1 MVSVAVRGHHFVTL
15 GQILQTHLQLTLD
28 GRESLDRVY
37 RMAQSDTTTPD
48 STYAHAVSVMLPT
61 PVVGPYDYLIP
72 ADMEIADGDY
82 VEIPLGT
89 REMVGVVWGP
99 AMGDVDSA
107 KLRPIERCIDAPPM
121 PEEIRRFV
129 DWIASYTLST
139 PGAVLRMA
147 MRSPDA
153 LVPPKPMIVFQKGEP
168 VETLRMTPARE
179 RVLTFL
185 QDGPALSAAD
195 LSRETGVSSGV
206 IKGLVEA
213 GALRKL
219 EVPPPPPF
227 APPDLARPGP
237 QLSEAQAK
245 AAQTLR
251 EKILADTFSVT
262 LVDGVT
268 GSGKTEVYFEA
279 VATALAEGR
288 QVLVLL
294 PEIALTPQWLRRF
307 EERFGVPPAVWHS
320 DLSQVQ
326 RRVTWRAVSTGD
338 ARIVVGARSALFLPF
353 DELGLII
360 IDEEHEPAFKQEDGV
375 SYHGRDMA
383 IVRAQIAGAPVVLAS
398 ATPSL
403 ETRVNVS
410 RDRFQSL
417 PLPERFGGAVMP
429 TITTVDMRVA
439 DLSANRFVSDEL
451 VTALTETIA
460 AGEQAML
467 FLNRRG
473 YAPLTLC
480 RTCGHRIEC
489 PSCAAWLTEHRF
501 RKRLQCHHC
510 GYEVP
515 SPSVCP
521 SCENVDT
528 LVACGP
534 GVERIQEEMV
544 GLLPDARIGI
554 MTSDTMRGPE
564 SAQKFIRSVEDGDLD
579 ILIGTQ
585 MVAKGHHFPNLTLV
599 GIVDADLGLA
609 GGDLRAAERTYQI
622 LQQVSGRAG
631 RAERPGRVLIQTFQP
646 EHPVMAALVS
656 GDEARFFELET
667 QARQSGGWPPFGRL
681 AAIIVSSRD
690 ARIADDLSRAL
701 ARCAPSTP
709 DIRVLGPAPA
719 PLSLLRGQHRR
730 RLLLKA
736 SREVA
741 VQPILRAW
749 LAQIK
754 VPGNARVRV
763 DVDPYSF
770 L

>member
-1 MVSVAVRGHHFVTL
+1 MP
-15 GQILQTHLQLTLD
+15 QTDATAPLFEPL
-28 GRESLDRVY
+28 R
-37 RMAQSDTTTPD
+37 
-48 STYAHAVSVMLPT
+48 AVSVLLPT
-61 PVVGPYDYLIP
+61 AVVSPFDYLVP
-72 ADMEIADGDY
+72 AEMDVVPGDY
-82 VEIPLGT
+82 VHVPLGK
-89 REMVGVVWGP
+89 REMIGVVWGP
-99 AMGDVDSA
+99 GMGDVDSA
-107 KLRPIERCIDAPPM
+107 KLRPLDARVDAPPM
-121 PEEIRRFV
+121 PEQVRRFI
-129 DWIASYTLST
+129 DWVSAYTLSA

-153 LVPPKPMIVFQKGEP
+153 LTPPKPVVVYRRADP
-168 VETLRMTPARE
+168 DDALRMTPART
-179 RVLTFL
+179 RVLSFL
-185 QDGPALSAAD
+185 ADGPALSAAD
-195 LSRETGVSSGV
+195 LARETGVSSGV
-206 IKGLVEA
+206 IKGLVAA
-213 GALRKL
+213 GALEKL
-219 EVPPPPPF
+219 EVPAPPPF
-227 APPDLARPGP
+227 AAPDLTRPGP
-237 QLSEAQAK
+237 DLSEAQERAS
-245 AAQTLR
+245 AELR
-251 EKILADTFSVT
+251 EKVSARAFSVT
-262 LVDGVT
+262 LLDGVT

-279 VATALAEGR
+279 VAAALSAGS

-294 PEIALTPQWLRRF
+294 PEIALTPQWLSRF
-307 EERFGVPPAVWHS
+307 EERFGVAPAVWHS
-320 DLSQVQ
+320 ELGQVQ
-326 RRVTWRAVSTGD
+326 RRVNWRAVASGN

-353 DELGLII
+353 AELGLVI

-375 SYHGRDMA
+375 PYHGRDMA
-383 IVRAQIAGAPVVLAS
+383 IVRARIANAPVVLAS

-410 RDRFQSL
+410 HHRYSAIS
-417 PLPERFGGAVMP
+417 LPERFGGAAMP
-429 TITTVDMRVA
+429 AIATVDMRAA
-439 DLSANRFVSDEL
+439 DLRANRFISDEL
-451 VTALTETIA
+451 VAALNTTVA

-510 GYEVP
+510 GYEAPVP
-515 SPSVCP
+515 QICP

-534 GVERIQEEMV
+534 GVERIAEEV
-544 GLLPDARIGI
+544 SGLLPDARIGI
-554 MTSDTMRGPE
+554 MTSDTMRGPD
-564 SAQKFIRSVEDGDLD
+564 SAQSFIRSVEAGDLD

-609 GGDLRAAERTYQI
+609 GGDLRAGERTYQV

-656 GDEARFFELET
+656 GDRERFFELEI
-667 QARQSGGWPPFGRL
+667 QARQAGGWPPFGRL
-681 AAIIVSSRD
+681 VALIVSSRD
-690 ARIADDLSRAL
+690 SRIADDLSRAL
-701 ARCAPSTP
+701 AQCAPNTP

-736 SREVA
+736 SRDVA
-741 VQPILRAW
+741 VQPVLHHW
-749 LAQIK
+749 LDQIK
-754 VPGNARVRV
+754 IPANARVRV

>member
-1 MVSVAVRGHHFVTL
+1 MPPN
-15 GQILQTHLQLTLD
+15 
-28 GRESLDRVY
+28 
-37 RMAQSDTTTPD
+37 DTTAPLFPNPP
-48 STYAHAVSVMLPT
+48 AISVLLPT
-61 PVVGPYDYLIP
+61 PVVGPYDYLVP
-72 ADMEIADGDY
+72 EGLDLAPGDY
-82 VEIPLGT
+82 VHVPLGK
-89 REMVGVVWGP
+89 RDMIGVVWGP
-99 AMGDVDSA
+99 ATGDVDAA
-107 KLRPIERCIDAPPM
+107 KLRPVDGALDAPPM
-121 PEEIRRFV
+121 PDQIRSFV
-129 DWIASYTLST
+129 DWVASYTLST

-153 LVPPKPMIVFQKGEP
+153 LEPPRP
-168 VETLRMTPARE
+168 VVMFRRGAPPDDLRMTPARQ
-179 RVLTFL
+179 RVLSVL
-185 QDGPALSAAD
+185 EDGPALSAGD
-195 LSRETGVSSGV
+195 LAREAGVSAGV
-206 IKGLVEA
+206 IKGLAEA
-213 GALRKL
+213 GALERM

-227 APPDLARPGP
+227 EMPDLSRAGP
-237 QLSEAQAK
+237 ELSADQAQAARTLCEK
-245 AAQTLR
+245 VAAS
-251 EKILADTFSVT
+251 AFSVT
-262 LVDGVT
+262 LIDGVT

-279 VATALAEGR
+279 IAAALEAGR

-294 PEIALTPQWLRRF
+294 PEIALTPQWLERF
-307 EERFGVPPAVWHS
+307 SARFGVAPAVWHS

-326 RRVTWRAVSTGD
+326 RRITWRAVASGN
-338 ARIVVGARSALFLPF
+338 ARIVVGARSALFLPLA
-353 DELGLII
+353 ELGLIV

-375 SYHGRDMA
+375 PYHGRDMA
-383 IVRAQIAGAPVVLAS
+383 IVRARLAAAPVLLAS

-410 RDRFQSL
+410 RERFDSI
-417 PLPERFGGAVMP
+417 PLPERFGVAVMP
-429 TITTVDMRVA
+429 TITAIDMRTA
-439 DLSANRFVSDEL
+439 NLTANRFISDEL
-451 VTALTETIA
+451 VTALRTTIE
-460 AGEQAML
+460 AGEQSML

-515 SPSVCP
+515 APSICP

-534 GVERIQEEMV
+534 GVERIAEEV
-544 GLLPDARIGI
+544 AGLLPEARIGI

-564 SAQKFIRSVEDGDLD
+564 SAAQFVKSVESGALD

-609 GGDLRAAERTYQI
+609 GGDLRAGERTYQI

-646 EHPVMAALVS
+646 EHPVMQALVS

-667 QARQSGGWPPFGRL
+667 EARQAGEWPPFGRL
-681 AAIIVSSRD
+681 AAIVVSSRD
-690 ARIADDLSRAL
+690 PHVARDLAQAL
-701 ARCAPSTP
+701 ARCAPSSP
-709 DIRVLGPAPA
+709 EIRVLGPAPA
-719 PLSLLRGQHRR
+719 PLSLLRGQHRH

-736 SREVA
+736 SRDVS
-741 VQPILRAW
+741 VQPVLRDW
-749 LAQIK
+749 LKQIK
-754 VPGNARVRV
+754 VPASARVRV
-763 DVDPYSF
+763 DIDPYSF

>member
-1 MVSVAVRGHHFVTL
+1 MPHTDA
-15 GQILQTHLQLTLD
+15 
-28 GRESLDRVY
+28 
-37 RMAQSDTTTPD
+37 TTPPD
-48 STYAHAVSVMLPT
+48 EKLHAVSVLLPT
-61 PVVGPYDYLIP
+61 PVVGPYDYLVP
-72 ADMEIADGDY
+72 AELNVAPGDH
-82 VEIPLGT
+82 VHVPLGS
-89 REMVGVVWGP
+89 REMTGVVWGP
-99 AMGDVDSA
+99 ATGDVDAA
-107 KLRPIERCIDAPPM
+107 KLRPIAARLETSPM
-121 PEEIRRFV
+121 PDQARRFV
-129 DWIASYTLST
+129 DWVAAYTLST

-147 MRSPDA
+147 MRGPEDLKPPRP
-153 LVPPKPMIVFQKGEP
+153 LVVFQLGDIP
-168 VETLRMTPARE
+168 GDLRMTPARQ
-179 RVLTFL
+179 RVIDFL
-185 QDGPALSAAD
+185 QDGPSLAAGD
-195 LSRETGVSSGV
+195 LARETGVSTGV
-206 IKGLVEA
+206 IKGLA
-213 GALRKL
+213 DTGALVRL
-219 EVPPPPPF
+219 ELAPPPPF
-227 APPDLARPGP
+227 TAPDLERPGP
-237 QLSEAQAK
+237 DLSDAQDT
-245 AAQTLR
+245 AAMSLR
-251 EKILADTFSVT
+251 KKVSADAFSVT
-262 LVDGVT
+262 LLDGVT

-279 VATALAEGR
+279 VAAALAAGR

-294 PEIALTPQWLRRF
+294 PEIALTPQWLDRF
-307 EERFGVPPAVWHS
+307 EQRFGVAPAVWHS
-320 DLSQVQ
+320 DLRQA
-326 RRVTWRAVSTGD
+326 RRRTTWHAVSTGN

-353 DELGLII
+353 AELGLII
-360 IDEEHEPAFKQEDGV
+360 VDEEHEPAFKQEDGV

-383 IVRAQIAGAPVVLAS
+383 IVRAQIADAPIVLAS

-410 RDRFQSL
+410 RERYDSI
-417 PLPERFGGAVMP
+417 PLPERFGGATMP
-429 TITTVDMRVA
+429 DIATVDMRDA
-439 DLSANRFVSDEL
+439 ELAASRFVSPQL
-451 VTALTETIA
+451 VTGLTATIA

-515 SPSVCP
+515 APKICP
-521 SCENVDT
+521 ECENEDT

-534 GVERIQEEMV
+534 GVERIAEEIAE
-544 GLLPDARIGI
+544 LLPEARIGI

-564 SAQKFIRSVEDGDLD
+564 SAQKFIHSVEAGELD

-609 GGDLRAAERTYQI
+609 GGDLRAAERTFQI

-646 EHPVMAALVS
+646 EHPVMQALVS

-667 QARQSGGWPPFGRL
+667 RAREVGGWPPFGRL
-681 AAIIVSSRD
+681 AGLIVSSRD
-690 ARIADDLSRAL
+690 PRIADDLARAL
-701 ARCAPSTP
+701 ARCGPSTP

-719 PLSLLRGQHRR
+719 PLSLLRGRHRR
-730 RLLLKA
+730 RLLLKT
-736 SREVA
+736 SRDVA
-741 VQPILRAW
+741 IQPVLRAW
-749 LAQIK
+749 LGQIK
-754 VPGNARVRV
+754 IPSQARIRV

>member
-1 MVSVAVRGHHFVTL
+1 MPQTDATAPLTVTPHAISVL
-15 GQILQTHLQLTLD
+15 
-28 GRESLDRVY
+28 
-37 RMAQSDTTTPD
+37 
-48 STYAHAVSVMLPT
+48 LPT
-61 PVVGPYDYLIP
+61 AVVGPFDYLVP
-72 ADMEIADGDY
+72 EELHVVPGDY
-82 VEIPLGT
+82 VHVPLGK
-89 REMVGVVWGP
+89 RAMIGVVWGP
-99 AMGDVDSA
+99 AQGDVDPA
-107 KLRPIERCIDAPPM
+107 KLRAIDARVDTPPM
-121 PEEIRRFV
+121 PDQVRRFI
-129 DWIASYTLST
+129 DWVSAYTLSP

-153 LVPPKPMIVFQKGEP
+153 LEPPKPVIVYSKSEP
-168 VETLRMTPARE
+168 DDELRMTPARQ

-185 QDGPALSAAD
+185 ENGPALSAPD
-195 LSRETGVSSGV
+195 LARETGVSSGV
-206 IKGLVEA
+206 IKGLVAA
-213 GALRKL
+213 GALEKR

-227 APPDLARPGP
+227 DAPDLARPGP
-237 QLSEAQAK
+237 FLSQAQAVA
-245 AAQTLR
+245 AAQLR
-251 EKILADTFSVT
+251 DKIAANAFSVT
-262 LVDGVT
+262 LLDGVT

-279 VATALAEGR
+279 VAAALSAER

-294 PEIALTPQWLRRF
+294 PEIALTPQWLSRF
-307 EERFGVPPAVWHS
+307 ETRFGVAPAVWHS

-326 RRVTWRAVSTGD
+326 RRVNWRAVATGN

-353 DELGLII
+353 AELGLII

-375 SYHGRDMA
+375 PYHGRDMA

-410 RDRFQSL
+410 REKFSAIV
-417 PLPERFGGAVMP
+417 LPERFGGAVMP
-429 TITTVDMRVA
+429 AIKTVDMRVA
-439 DLSANRFVSDEL
+439 DLSANRFISDEL
-451 VTALTETIA
+451 VGELKTTLA

-534 GVERIQEEMV
+534 GVERIAEEITH
-544 GLLPDARIGI
+544 LLPDARVGI
-554 MTSDTMRGPE
+554 MTSDTMRGPD
-564 SAQKFIRSVEDGDLD
+564 SAQAFIRSVENGDLD

-609 GGDLRAAERTYQI
+609 GGDLRAAERTYQV

-646 EHPVMAALVS
+646 EHPVMSTLVS
-656 GDEARFFELET
+656 GDRDGFIALETEAR
-667 QARQSGGWPPFGRL
+667 QIGGWPPFGRL

-690 ARIADDLSRAL
+690 SRVADDLSRAL

-736 SREVA
+736 SRDVSI
-741 VQPILRAW
+741 QPVLRNW
-749 LAQIK
+749 LDQIK
-754 VPGNARVRV
+754 VPANARVRV

>member
-1 MVSVAVRGHHFVTL
+1 MPPN
-15 GQILQTHLQLTLD
+15 
-28 GRESLDRVY
+28 
-37 RMAQSDTTTPD
+37 DTTASLFTN
-48 STYAHAVSVMLPT
+48 TQAVSVMLPT
-61 PVVGPYDYLIP
+61 PVVGPYDYLVP
-72 ADMEIADGDY
+72 EDTTLELGDY
-82 VEIPLGT
+82 VQVPLGK
-89 REMVGVVWGP
+89 RDIVGVVWGP
-99 AMGDVDSA
+99 ALGDVDEA
-107 KLRPIERCIDAPPM
+107 KLRPVEGVLDTPSM
-121 PEEIRRFV
+121 PEQLRRFV
-129 DWIASYTLST
+129 DWVAAYTLST

-153 LVPPKPMIVFQKGEP
+153 LHPPKPVVVFRHADHHDEM
-168 VETLRMTPARE
+168 RMTPTRQ
-179 RVLTFL
+179 RVLAFFEN
-185 QDGPALSAAD
+185 GPALSAGD
-195 LSRETGVSSGV
+195 LAREAGVSTGV

-213 GALRKL
+213 GALERI
-219 EVPPPPPF
+219 EVPPPPFEAPDF
-227 APPDLARPGP
+227 ARAGP
-237 QLSEAQAK
+237 ALSVDQAS
-245 AAQTLR
+245 AAKSLC
-251 EKILADTFSVT
+251 EKVAAAEFSVT
-262 LVDGVT
+262 LIDGVT

-279 VATALAEGR
+279 IAATLAAER

-294 PEIALTPQWLRRF
+294 PEIALTPQWLTRF
-307 EERFGVPPAVWHS
+307 TQRFGVEPAVWHS

-326 RRVTWRAVSTGD
+326 RRVTWRAVATGN
-338 ARIVVGARSALFLPF
+338 ARIVVGARSALFLPLA
-353 DELGLII
+353 ELGLVI

-375 SYHGRDMA
+375 PYHGRDMA
-383 IVRAQIAGAPVVLAS
+383 IVRAQIANTPVVLAS

-410 RDRFQSL
+410 RERFASI
-417 PLPERFGGAVMP
+417 PLPERFGNAIMP
-429 TITTVDMRVA
+429 TITTVDMRSA
-439 DLSANRFVSDEL
+439 NLTANRFVSDEL
-451 VTALTETIA
+451 AEAIRATIES
-460 AGEQAML
+460 GEQAML

-515 SPSVCP
+515 APDACP

-534 GVERIQEEMV
+534 GVERIAEEIMT
-544 GLLPDARIGI
+544 LMPEARIGI
-554 MTSDTMRGPE
+554 MTSDTMRGLE
-564 SAQKFIRSVEDGDLD
+564 AAQKFIRSVEDGDLD

-599 GIVDADLGLA
+599 GIVDADLGLS

-631 RAERPGRVLIQTFQP
+631 RAERSGRVLIQTFQP
-646 EHPVMAALVS
+646 EHPVMQALVS
-656 GDEARFFELET
+656 GDEARFFALET
-667 QARQSGGWPPFGRL
+667 EARQSGAWPPFGRL

-690 ARIADDLSRAL
+690 PNVARDLAQAL
-701 ARCAPSTP
+701 ARCAPNAP

-719 PLSLLRGQHRR
+719 PLSLLRGQHRH

-736 SREVA
+736 ARDVL
-741 VQPILRAW
+741 VQPVLRNW
-749 LAQIK
+749 LSQIK
-754 VPGNARVRV
+754 VPASARVRV